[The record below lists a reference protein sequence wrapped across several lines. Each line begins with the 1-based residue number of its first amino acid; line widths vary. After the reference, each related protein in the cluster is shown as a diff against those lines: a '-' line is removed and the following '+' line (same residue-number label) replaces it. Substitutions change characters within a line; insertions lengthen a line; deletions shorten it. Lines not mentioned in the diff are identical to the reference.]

1 MSLASQILSYVTLIS
16 VIVAFVLAVARDAP
30 ILHLLAMPETGLG
43 DWIGLVYGL
52 PAVLLFYFGYAAE
65 GAARPW
71 LLAGAWITALAYFWV
86 IVVCNLRDQR

>member
-1 MSLASQILSYVTLIS
+1 MSLASQLLTYATIFS
-16 VIVAFVLAVARDAP
+16 VIVAVAMAVARDVP
-30 ILHLLAMPETGLG
+30 ILHLLAMPETRLG

-52 PAVLLFYFGYAAE
+52 PAFLLFYFGYEAE